1 MSSLNQTFFLETK
14 SHLDQVELRV
24 ILNVEILG
32 GSFQLSLTN
41 IGFYL
46 SIATLLILTL
56 GLLATNYNKLV
67 SNN

>member
-1 MSSLNQTFFLETK
+1 MSSLNQTLFLETT
-14 SHLDQVELRV
+14 SPLDQFEIRD
-24 ILNVEILG
+24 ILNLEILG
-32 GSFQLSLTN
+32 GSFHLSLTN